1 MTRVHTYTY
10 TPAYRTDTT
19 TGIIHATVGLTVGG
33 LAGMLLFKA
42 GRGNRAMSLAAGLGV
57 ALGSTYERAVT
68 ATEPQD

>member
-1 MTRVHTYTY
+1 
-10 TPAYRTDTT
+10 
-19 TGIIHATVGLTVGG
+19 
-33 LAGMLLFKA
+33 MLLFKA